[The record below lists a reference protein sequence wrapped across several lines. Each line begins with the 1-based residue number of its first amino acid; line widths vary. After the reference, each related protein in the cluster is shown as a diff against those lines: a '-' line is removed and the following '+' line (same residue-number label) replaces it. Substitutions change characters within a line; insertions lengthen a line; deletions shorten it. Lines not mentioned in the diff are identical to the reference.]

1 MLKYL
6 QSAYTKLAF
15 VMALVMYL
23 SYGLP
28 TQSLGNWYLIFV
40 SLFVFLFLPYFSK
53 VSEIVESY
61 TMLKTASS
69 FIAKLARFLWQ
80 YLFNLVVIF
89 ILIQGSIIDTT
100 RLVSVGGVWGATA
113 LISFASQGLQY
124 IVMALANRNIGNMYF
139 NITLALSLNMA
150 LGAIAALGYR
160 EVQLFYVVFGI
171 IMGFIG
177 AFYSLITDIIGALP
191 IRGGVGIFC
200 GTFNP
205 VHVSH
210 MKILKNFI
218 EKRNLEKVYLHSTV
232 VPKLHQVFLKEGTI
246 RIREIKDGMRFY
258 ERTAKS
264 DYHIDYFAT
273 GNSFYEAENRYAMLK
288 AAVQDVGLADKVE
301 VLFLPEN
308 YKKKGFYGIID
319 YVKENNKGKRIY
331 GLHGSDGGG
340 RLVRSIYDEKFIIP
354 NVIRR
359 TDNVSATAIRNGAK
373 GMTTPTVDKIRN
385 ILKDSYPKKNGDK
398 FKFYDET
405 YTYENQKLLEG

>member
-28 TQSLGNWYLIFV
+28 TQSLGNWYLISV

-218 EKRNLEKVYLHSTV
+218 EKRNSLIV
-232 VPKLHQVFLKEGTI
+232 
-246 RIREIKDGMRFY
+246 
-258 ERTAKS
+258 KS
-264 DYHIDYFAT
+264 
-273 GNSFYEAENRYAMLK
+273 
-288 AAVQDVGLADKVE
+288 
-301 VLFLPEN
+301 
-308 YKKKGFYGIID
+308 
-319 YVKENNKGKRIY
+319 
-331 GLHGSDGGG
+331 
-340 RLVRSIYDEKFIIP
+340 
-354 NVIRR
+354 
-359 TDNVSATAIRNGAK
+359 SATK
-373 GMTTPTVDKIRN
+373 MF
-385 ILKDSYPKKNGDK
+385 L
-398 FKFYDET
+398 
-405 YTYENQKLLEG
+405 